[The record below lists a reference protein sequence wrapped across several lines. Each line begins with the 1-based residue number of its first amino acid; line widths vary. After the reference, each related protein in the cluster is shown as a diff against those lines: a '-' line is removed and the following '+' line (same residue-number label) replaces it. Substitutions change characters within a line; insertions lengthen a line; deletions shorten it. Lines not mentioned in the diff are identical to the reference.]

1 PFWVFHGDADKVV
14 PAACSRVMAKALK
27 DAGAEV
33 KLTEYPGVGHDSW
46 TQAYRS
52 PQTWK
57 WLFSQKKN

>member
-1 PFWVFHGDADKVV
+1 
-14 PAACSRVMAKALK
+14 MAKALK

-46 TQAYRS
+46 TQTYRS